1 MAERILIVDDES
13 DMLML
18 LKLFLTEKSAY
29 EVLTTPNPLEVETIL
44 QEKPV
49 HLVVTDLIMPG
60 RDGIE
65 VLEAVKKFDPS
76 LPVIIITAFGSIE
89 TAVEAVRKGA
99 FDYITKPFRK
109 DRIILA
115 IEKALLSAQEGRGG
129 MEEKAAEAASPFSV
143 DPGWFLLPFA
153 QAQERL
159 LKRFQAEYARRLLV
173 RHQGDLARAAE
184 AAGWTLEELK
194 ALTEKGGYP
203 PAPPFLRSSPAF
215 FFEDLFDLFFGLFFH
230 DQHLLGLGLLDL
242 FRQLIQ
248 IGRFFQEIHGP
259 QFHGLDA
266 LLHGGVAGEENDLQ
280 LRSLGLEDLERLQ
293 AVDPRHHQV
302 QDDHVIGLLFHLFQ
316 GFDAGAGSSHLHSP
330 VAHPFRKGIQKLHF
344 IIHQ

>member
-109 DRIILA
+109 DRLILA

-194 ALTEKGGYP
+194 ALTEKGG
-203 PAPPFLRSSPAF
+203 
-215 FFEDLFDLFFGLFFH
+215 
-230 DQHLLGLGLLDL
+230 
-242 FRQLIQ
+242 
-248 IGRFFQEIHGP
+248 
-259 QFHGLDA
+259 
-266 LLHGGVAGEENDLQ
+266 
-280 LRSLGLEDLERLQ
+280 
-293 AVDPRHHQV
+293 
-302 QDDHVIGLLFHLFQ
+302 
-316 GFDAGAGSSHLHSP
+316 
-330 VAHPFRKGIQKLHF
+330 
-344 IIHQ
+344 